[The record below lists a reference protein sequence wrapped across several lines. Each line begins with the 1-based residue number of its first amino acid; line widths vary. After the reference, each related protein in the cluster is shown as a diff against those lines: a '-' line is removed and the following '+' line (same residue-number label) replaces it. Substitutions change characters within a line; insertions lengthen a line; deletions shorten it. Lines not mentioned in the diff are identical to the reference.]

1 MGMVKKEGA
10 RYWCGKTKL
19 GAGRNARKISTA
31 RTFDTIHKEYSTPPR
46 RHSRRKGKAGKF
58 PNTGKRDTKNGQTR
72 ELRCIET
79 GEMQNVLEEKRCWRK
94 KENAKRDPKGSFQPT
109 NNKVQDLTERS
120 RNILGHREAM
130 FRPSVVS
137 ESGEGKPEAV

>member
-1 MGMVKKEGA
+1 
-10 RYWCGKTKL
+10 
-19 GAGRNARKISTA
+19 
-31 RTFDTIHKEYSTPPR
+31 
-46 RHSRRKGKAGKF
+46 
-58 PNTGKRDTKNGQTR
+58 
-72 ELRCIET
+72 
-79 GEMQNVLEEKRCWRK
+79 MQNVLEERGCWRK

-120 RNILGHREAM
+120 RNILGHTEAM